1 MRLPSVVQILGLV
14 SVCVGAFLFG
24 PAVGFVV
31 AGVAAV
37 VLGVALEGDR

>member
-1 MRLPSVVQILGLV
+1 MRLPRVVQIVGLV
-14 SVCVGAFLFG
+14 SISVGAFFLG
-24 PAVGFVV
+24 PAVGFIV